1 MAKKPLSENQK
12 IIRDDILLYKNNKLA
27 STLALLGLAFS
38 CLYFMLLYSFNYDFY
53 YKMMMGFS
61 VVLTLFLLLIAF
73 YSSEGIKAYNKKFSI
88 ILIILAAF
96 QILKIFYFPLNGLR
110 EDVLRG
116 NYFEANLSS
125 AASFTILVIYL
136 VASAACFAASAVWGF
151 IVAQRLEN
159 YKKKLDDGEVDINR
173 VLKDMDAEDE
183 AAKAT
188 TADTA
193 GVEAPAADSEEVQ

>member
-88 ILIILAAF
+88 VLIILAAF
-96 QILKIFYFPLNGLR
+96 QILKIFYFPLKGLR

-183 AAKAT
+183 AAEAT

>member
-61 VVLTLFLLLIAF
+61 VVLTLIAF

-88 ILIILAAF
+88 VLIILAAF
-96 QILKIFYFPLNGLR
+96 QILKIFYFPLKGLR

-183 AAKAT
+183 AAEAT